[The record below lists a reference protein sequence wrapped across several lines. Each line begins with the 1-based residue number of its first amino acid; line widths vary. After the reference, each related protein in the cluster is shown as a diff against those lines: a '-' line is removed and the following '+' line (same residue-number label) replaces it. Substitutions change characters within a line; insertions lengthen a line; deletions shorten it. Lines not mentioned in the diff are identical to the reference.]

1 MENGYTS
8 WKSSFWFGDGI
19 PHYYGDKVR
28 QYFIAAAVLSF
39 IGMPLWGKLL
49 PFLGTLPQ
57 VGAALLLVLL
67 AGFTSPRNLLLMVA
81 NATVAGVSILLLES
95 TAIIY
100 EGLGTHPT
108 ELFLAREVAV
118 LLLIGALYYSI
129 KTVRAMMAGKLGQ
142 PDSPLEFNAAP
153 SYPDESSEQ
162 KRHSNEV
169 SEYDGD

>member
-1 MENGYTS
+1 MENGYTA

-28 QYFIAAAVLSF
+28 QYFIAASVLSF
-39 IGMPLWGKLL
+39 VGMPLWGKLL

-57 VGAALLLVLL
+57 VGAALLLILL
-67 AGFTSPRNLLLMVA
+67 AGFTSPRNILLMIA
-81 NATVAGVSILLLES
+81 NATIAGVSVLMLES

-100 EGLGTHPT
+100 EGLGAHPT
-108 ELFLAREVAV
+108 ELFFAREAVV

-129 KTVRAMMAGKLGQ
+129 KTVRAMMAGKLGH
-142 PDSPLEFNAAP
+142 PDSPLEFNTAVI
-153 SYPDESSEQ
+153 YPDVPAEQ
-162 KRHSNEV
+162 TRTTYEV

>member
-1 MENGYTS
+1 MENGYTA

-57 VGAALLLVLL
+57 VGAALLLIFL
-67 AGFTSPRNLLLMVA
+67 AGFTSPRNTLLMVA
-81 NATVAGVSILLLES
+81 NATVAAVSILLLES

-100 EGLGTHPT
+100 EGLGAHPT
-108 ELFLAREVAV
+108 ELFFAREVAV

-129 KTVRAMMAGKLGQ
+129 KTVRAQMSGKIGR
-142 PDSPLEFNAAP
+142 PDSPLEFDTTII
-153 SYPDESSEQ
+153 YPDVPSE
-162 KRHSNEV
+162 RSHTAYEV